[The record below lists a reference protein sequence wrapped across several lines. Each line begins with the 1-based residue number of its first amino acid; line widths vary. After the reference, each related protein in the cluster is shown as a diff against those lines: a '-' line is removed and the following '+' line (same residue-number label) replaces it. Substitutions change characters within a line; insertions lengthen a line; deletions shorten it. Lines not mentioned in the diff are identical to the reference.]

1 MKTLFYQNNN
11 VVIEEL
17 PAPQC
22 GSKEVLVANAYSVIS
37 IGSEIFSISE
47 SSTSAKIG
55 KKENIEKIFE
65 NLKKKGIFQTTR
77 MVINALRSERPLGY
91 SSAGYV
97 IDKGK
102 DVLDLKIGD
111 MVACMGMDKAVHG
124 EIIAVPRNLV
134 AKLPDRFNDLR
145 LAAFGTIGAIAL
157 NAVRR
162 LNPQIGE
169 NVIIFGIGLIG
180 LMTLLIVKITGA
192 KTICFDLDEERL
204 KKAEE
209 LGADFVF
216 NIKDE
221 NAAKQI
227 NYLTSGQGADSIIM
241 AAASENPEI
250 INTALEFLK
259 SNGKIVLLGKVPI
272 NIDYSLA
279 FKKNI
284 NFLISQSYGPG
295 RYDIKYE
302 EQGIDY
308 PFEYVRWTENRNLET
323 ILDLIAKGKLNVKEL
338 ISQEISLEQA
348 PELYEQLKQGK
359 DKKLGVLIS
368 YEPEKFIQKTKKLDN
383 KIIVCDKSPKISEKL
398 QVGIVGIGDFAKG
411 MLLPILSDL
420 RNLYEIRAIVS
431 SKPYNLK
438 QIARN
443 YKINYIATNIE
454 EILNDKDIDLVFI
467 TTPHNTHKDLI
478 LKCLE
483 KNKPCFVE
491 KPLCINL
498 EEYQELEEIFIKN
511 NKSPIPLF
519 VGFNRRYAPLIIKA
533 QEFLNSLSGP
543 AIINYT
549 INAGYMDSDN
559 WMHNPKIGGGRLISE
574 VCHFIDLGVF
584 FTKSEVQKHYTDFIR
599 PNNRNI
605 KNLDNYLINLKFEDQ
620 SLMNINYNS
629 IGSPYAPKEYI
640 QIFKQGF
647 ILELIDF
654 KILKIYSNKNLKEIK
669 LKYIDKGHKKQY
681 EEIAKFLKGES
692 NIVSSL
698 FDAFNST
705 KITLELNEKIY
716 GNERY
721 IIGD

>member
-1 MKTLFYQNNN
+1 MKTIFYQNNK
-11 VVIEEL
+11 VVIEEI

-22 GSKEVLVANAYSVIS
+22 GPKEVLVANTYSVIS

-47 SSTSAKIG
+47 SSTSAKIR
-55 KKENIEKIFE
+55 KKENIEKVFE
-65 NLKKKGIFQTTR
+65 NLKRKGIFQTARTI
-77 MVINALRSERPLGY
+77 INALQSERPLGY

-102 DVLDLKIGD
+102 DVLDLEIGD

-134 AKLPDRFNDLR
+134 AKLPNGFNDLR

-162 LNPQIGE
+162 LKPQIGE

-204 KKAEE
+204 KKAKE

-221 NAAKQI
+221 NAIKQI
-227 NYLTSGQGADSIIM
+227 NYLTSGQGADSIII
-241 AAASENPEI
+241 AVASENPEI

-272 NIDYSLA
+272 NINYNLA

-323 ILDLIAKGKLNVKEL
+323 ILDLIAKGKLDIRGL

-348 PELYEQLKQGK
+348 PKLYEQLKQGE

-368 YEPEKFIQKTKKLDN
+368 YEPEKFIQKPKKLNN
-383 KIIVCDKSPKISEKL
+383 KIIVYDKSPKISGKL
-398 QVGIVGIGDFAKG
+398 QIGIVGIGDFAKS

-420 RNLYEIRAIVS
+420 KNLYKIKAIVS
-431 SKPYNLK
+431 LKSYDLK

-443 YKINYIATNIE
+443 YKINYIATDIE
-454 EILNDKDIDLVFI
+454 EILNDEEINLVFI
-467 TTPHNTHKDLI
+467 ITPHNSHKDLI
-478 LKCLE
+478 LRCAE

-498 EEYQELEEIFIKN
+498 DEYQELEQIFVKN
-511 NKSPIPLF
+511 KTSIPLF
-519 VGFNRRYAPLIIKA
+519 VGFNRRYAPLIINAK
-533 QEFLNSLSGP
+533 EFLDSLSGP

-549 INAGYMDSDN
+549 INAGYMDPDN
-559 WMHNPKIGGGRLISE
+559 WIHNPKIGGGRLISE
-574 VCHFIDLGVF
+574 VCHFVDLGVF
-584 FTKSEVQKHYTDFIR
+584 FTKSEVQKYHIDFIR
-599 PNNRNI
+599 PNNKNI

-629 IGSPYAPKEYI
+629 IGSPKAPKEYI

-647 ILELIDF
+647 ILEITDF
-654 KILKIYSNKNLKEIK
+654 KNLRIYSDKGLREIK

-692 NIVSSL
+692 NIISSL
-698 FDAFNST
+698 SDVFNST

-716 GNERY
+716 GSEGC